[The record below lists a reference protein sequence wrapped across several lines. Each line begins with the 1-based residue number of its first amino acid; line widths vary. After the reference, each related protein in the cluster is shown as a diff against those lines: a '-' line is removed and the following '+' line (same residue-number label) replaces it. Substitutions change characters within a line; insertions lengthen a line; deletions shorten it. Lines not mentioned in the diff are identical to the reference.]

1 MFIKKIAFNTSD
13 NPVALPG
20 LQCLDKAAETIKL
33 VFHIMI
39 VDSHSYLQ
47 KKTQTNEW
55 CLKEL
60 QFPSRYAHFCF
71 LMLVF
76 FVLFYIKKK

>member
-33 VFHIMI
+33 AFHIMI

-47 KKTQTNEW
+47 KKKQV
-55 CLKEL
+55 
-60 QFPSRYAHFCF
+60 
-71 LMLVF
+71 MLERIAISALF
-76 FVLFYIKKK
+76 FW